1 MKGCFHQGAENRPGF
16 TLIELLVVIAIIGLL
31 ASWLLPVLGR
41 AKRTAAT
48 VACLSNL
55 HQIGLALNIYEPENN
70 NRLPNC
76 LMLPN
81 QPLPDDT
88 NAQSIVLT
96 LQPELQNSNVFH
108 CPADQSLFANDGSSY
123 TWNSYL
129 DNASYDHPENWSP
142 VTQEIVNVIFGG
154 RYTTPL
160 IGDANSFHPANGYW
174 TGRNALYLDGRVEKT
189 KMAGL
194 ITLQVP

>member
-1 MKGCFHQGAENRPGF
+1 MKASVLRNGGF
-16 TLIELLVVIAIIGLL
+16 TLMELLVVVAIIGILTGL
-31 ASWLLPVLGR
+31 LLPVLGR
-41 AKRTAAT
+41 AKRTAYT

-55 HQIGLALNIYEPENN
+55 HQIGVALNIYEPENN

-88 NAQSIVLT
+88 NAVSVVTT
-96 LQPELQNSNVFH
+96 LRPELQNSNVFH
-108 CPADQSLFANDGSSY
+108 CLADQTVFAADGSSY

-129 DNASYDHPENWSP
+129 DNASYDHPEDWSP

-160 IGDANSFHPANGYW
+160 IGDANSFHPADGLW

-189 KMAGL
+189 KNPAM
-194 ITLQVP
+194 TSLQVQ

>member
-1 MKGCFHQGAENRPGF
+1 M
-16 TLIELLVVIAIIGLL
+16 ELLVVMAIIGIL
-31 ASWLLPVLGR
+31 AGLLLPALGR
-41 AKRTAAT
+41 AKRTANT

-55 HQIGLALNIYEPENN
+55 HQIGVAVNIYEPENN

-88 NAQSIVLT
+88 NAQSIVVT
-96 LQPELQNSNVFH
+96 LLPELPNTNVFH
-108 CPADQSLFANDGSSY
+108 CPADLTVFAADGSSY

-129 DNASYDHPENWSP
+129 DNASYDHPEDWSP

-160 IGDANSFHPANGYW
+160 IGDANSFHPADNLW

-189 KMAGL
+189 KNPAM
-194 ITLQVP
+194 TSLQVQ

>member
-1 MKGCFHQGAENRPGF
+1 MKAHFKHGSRTTPAF
-16 TLIELLVVIAIIGLL
+16 TLIELLVVIAIIGIL
-31 ASWLLPVLGR
+31 AAMLMPALGR
-41 AKRTAAT
+41 AKRTAST

-55 HQIGLALNIYEPENN
+55 HQIGIALNIYIPENN
-70 NRLPNC
+70 YRIPNC

-81 QPLPDDT
+81 QPLSDDT
-88 NAQSIVLT
+88 NAQSIVAT
-96 LQPELQNSNVFH
+96 LLPDLQNSNVFH
-108 CPADQSLFANDGSSY
+108 CPADLNLFFADGSSY

-142 VTQEIVNVIFGG
+142 ITQEIVNVIFGG

-160 IGDANSFHPANGYW
+160 IGDANSFHPANGVW

-189 KMAGL
+189 KMPGL
-194 ITLQVP
+194 TTLQVQ

>member
-1 MKGCFHQGAENRPGF
+1 MKTGFNAKTGF
-16 TLIELLVVIAIIGLL
+16 TLIELLVVIAIIGIL
-31 ASWLLPVLGR
+31 ASLLLPVLSR

-48 VACLSNL
+48 AACLSNL
-55 HQIGLALNIYEPENN
+55 HQIGVAINIYVPENN

-81 QPLPDDT
+81 QPLADDT
-88 NAQSIVLT
+88 NAQSIVAT

-108 CPADQSLFANDGSSY
+108 CPADLSLFAADGSSY

-129 DNASYDHPENWSP
+129 DNASYDHPEDWSP

-160 IGDANSFHPANGYW
+160 IGDANSFHPADSPW

-189 KMAGL
+189 KNPAM
-194 ITLQVP
+194 TSLQVQ

>member
-1 MKGCFHQGAENRPGF
+1 MKASIPRNDGF
-16 TLIELLVVIAIIGLL
+16 SLIELLVVIAIIGIL
-31 ASWLLPVLGR
+31 AGLLLPLLGR
-41 AKRTAAT
+41 AKRTAYT

-55 HQIGLALNIYEPENN
+55 HQIGVAINIYEPENN
-70 NRLPNC
+70 NHLPNC
-76 LMLPN
+76 LMLPD

-88 NAQSIVLT
+88 NAVSIVTT
-96 LQPELQNSNVFH
+96 LQPELQNSNVFR
-108 CPADQSLFANDGSSY
+108 CPADQTVFAADGSSY

-129 DNASYDHPENWSP
+129 DNASYDHPEDWSP

-160 IGDANSFHPANGYW
+160 IGDANSFHPADGLW

-189 KMAGL
+189 KNPAM
-194 ITLQVP
+194 TSLQVQ

>member
-1 MKGCFHQGAENRPGF
+1 MRPCSARQRGF
-16 TLIELLVVIAIIGLL
+16 TLIELLVVMGIIGLL
-31 ASWLLPVLGR
+31 SGLLLPALGR

-48 VACLSNL
+48 ASCLSNL
-55 HQIGLALNIYEPENN
+55 HQIGLALNMYIPENN
-70 NRLPNC
+70 NHFPNC

-96 LQPELQNSNVFH
+96 LLPELPNTNVFH
-108 CPADQSLFANDGSSY
+108 CPADPSLFDADGSSY

-129 DNASYDHPENWSP
+129 DNASYDHPEDWSP
-142 VTQEIVNVIFGG
+142 VTQEIVNVIYGG

-160 IGDANSFHPANGYW
+160 IGDANSFHPANGIW
-174 TGRNALYLDGRVEKT
+174 TGRSALYLDGRVEKT
-189 KMAGL
+189 KMPGL
-194 ITLQVP
+194 QTVTVP